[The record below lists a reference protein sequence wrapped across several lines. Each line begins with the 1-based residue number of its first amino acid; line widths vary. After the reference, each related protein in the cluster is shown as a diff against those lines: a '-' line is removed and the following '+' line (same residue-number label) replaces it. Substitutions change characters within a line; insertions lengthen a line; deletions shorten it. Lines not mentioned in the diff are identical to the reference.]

1 MPQRRRIDRL
11 EAALAAAETTIV
23 DRIRTEAN
31 RLGDRWLAEL
41 KTVIGSSSL
50 LTREGLDVEM
60 AQLDVRFAL
69 VFEQLNELKNA
80 DEPEVANMMI
90 AALRALQAKTAGL
103 FGACSARIE
112 AVEEAVGEAGRRLQ
126 EVEATLAHQAAEIR

>member
-1 MPQRRRIDRL
+1 
-11 EAALAAAETTIV
+11 
-23 DRIRTEAN
+23 
-31 RLGDRWLAEL
+31 
-41 KTVIGSSSL
+41 
-50 LTREGLDVEM
+50 M

-126 EVEATLAHQAAEIR
+126 AVEATLAHQAAEIR